1 MEQNQVHHGHLLLW
15 TALCCLV
22 TMVSSDRVMWVDT
35 RGENSHQC
43 IHDTPEGALTAQPP
57 PSSSCRSLQY
67 ALQYALN
74 STSIIITCGR
84 HEYLKTSNLA
94 FPKHTWNVR
103 IMGECTNNRPTVQ
116 CMNGGNIALHYLTNV
131 EVSNLMI
138 ERHGTQGGYK
148 MDSNNAIVNI
158 TYCAN
163 VRITNIKVSTMA
175 SNGSGIFLRHSS
187 TNGEIILQNV
197 SILHDGTYGTGID
210 CDILRTA
217 QSTTDQL
224 TLNMTHILVANTNT
238 NTTYEPS
245 MTFTGISIAVH
256 GTGNSSYISMHNITV
271 FNSAPVAGFGV
282 LAHFSNDA
290 HKNTAILAGVN
301 VLDGWDNRYRSQ
313 HKDEVLRDCG
323 RRQREMV
330 SMPNAISAYSAIMI
344 DVETSQNTINVT
356 DMQVTTLCAPNGS
369 ALAIHFKGLPK
380 LNSIYLGNISVAA
393 MGSTVAYRQGLDL
406 RFTGHA
412 SENEVL
418 AQDIHV
424 VNSKAET
431 GVGAHLLFTDYSIRN
446 RVLLYRG
453 MFANLSASKY
463 GGGLC
468 AVFQGHSRDNRI
480 ITMLMK
486 LENNTAEVGGGI
498 FTLLDDSSSRNS
510 INTIQTNFNG
520 NRAVDKGGLAKGM
533 FRSRGGGFA
542 VLCLGNAQD
551 NTVSLLHSRFTGNSA
566 EQGGGVMLSFGDYAR
581 GNKAS
586 MRQVSITNST
596 AYAGGG
602 LYIKFH
608 HSSERNTVTIVWCI
622 FMFNVIIPH
631 KHFDTFGGGA
641 SIEFDAGQATS
652 ATKNEISMSLVYFM
666 HNNAIRGVGGGLSV
680 FYVHSPHIRSSG
692 DKVSLDNTW
701 YWNNRAANGQ
711 GLALQSSPKYRKAVF
726 DGITLRV
733 TRFMSFHRM
742 SFGPFT
748 VTEGSFADDW
758 QYIDTFANRV
768 NTEYQELINKTMPE
782 LMGLVDPFLQ
792 VRTNTS
798 MILLISVKVRID
810 RWLTCLCGAIS
821 QGIHA
826 IDSEITFSPNSF
838 ARISYCVAS
847 HGGAVALYGES
858 YIRLPSSAPSRM
870 LLDQNFA
877 FQRGGAL
884 YVGSTQSAV
893 SHFRCFLQNHQEQND
908 RTQMKGNANI
918 MLANNSAKFEGQ
930 SIYISDAQSCL
941 NNSALNQLIFAD
953 HVCLPLNSTRCT
965 YQLYNF
971 REREHERRF
980 RECLALGIVDE
991 TEYCSES
998 ERFLPVSQEFLLHP
1012 NHVDGAPDSQSAIN
1026 VTFIPGI
1033 QKNLPFTRAY
1043 DRLGNVINT
1052 AFTAQII
1059 SQQEK
1064 PPVQLNPFSK
1074 YTTDFTVILH
1084 GVPQQHGMFNHSL
1097 ITSTTSNTTKTATL
1111 LVLQS
1116 VDNRDLLLVMNIE
1129 LQCCP
1134 PGYTFLHGSTD
1145 NGTCHCGMLTLTG
1158 IAECNESDP
1167 NAIGAVLQRDHWAGY
1182 FSSKDQHSCDGQKL
1196 FSAPC
1201 PPGFCRTQPT
1211 TLPNNNSKQ
1220 LLEDVVC
1227 GGSKRKGLLCGDCIE
1242 GNGIAVNF
1250 NGVRPVCTS
1259 CKEGLSNVG
1268 ILVWILSEWVPMFI
1282 FMFIVMLF
1290 NVDLVSGSFNS
1301 FLLFAQLL
1309 AFSSI
1314 RGDDELGPV
1323 HIAFVKIHRFLY
1335 GMWNLDFFSVLLPP
1349 YCLIPQAHLT
1359 LLQTLLLHYSI
1370 GLFPLAVTL
1379 TLTILERSAEK
1390 WICCHRVDQ
1399 CLRRM
1404 RRWKA
1409 KYSDGMS
1416 YDRALPAFVILG
1428 FTRFLVSSAY
1438 ILVNQTITGEDGE
1451 VKVVV
1456 WWQGSVPYGSIQ
1468 HIAYFIPAIVILL
1481 VFVLLPSFLLLILP
1495 IGPQLFGRLIIAVP
1509 ALRHLQR
1516 MQTFCS
1522 NVYTDRWVYHFV
1534 NVFQGCYKEH
1544 LRSFSSLYLFY
1555 RIIALLAAVFIP
1567 RAEDALRVQLILTVA
1582 LLLLI
1587 AVIQPY
1593 NSNKL
1598 NTLDTAILGNM
1609 VLILVLSQ
1617 QIMDA
1622 NTLLA
1627 VKQFYASIRL
1637 ILTYLPLMYPGILF
1651 GRKVYLKCTQL
1662 RCCQKQEECSEEIA
1676 DPLLEHPTER
1686 LGNLINIT
1694 ELRAGVPTSNSSSD
1708 EDTESASQSE
1718 AL

>member
-1 MEQNQVHHGHLLLW
+1 
-15 TALCCLV
+15 
-22 TMVSSDRVMWVDT
+22 MWVDT
-35 RGENSHQC
+35 RGEDSHQC

-84 HEYLKTSNLA
+84 HEYLKMSDMV
-94 FPKHTWNVR
+94 FPKHLWNVR
-103 IMGECTNNRPTVQ
+103 IVGECTKNRPTVQ

-138 ERHGTQGGYK
+138 ERHGTQGGYE
-148 MDSNNAIVNI
+148 MDSDNAVVDIS
-158 TYCAN
+158 YCAN
-163 VRITNIKVSTMA
+163 VRMKSIRVSIMA
-175 SNGSGIFLRHSS
+175 SHGSGISLRHSS

-197 SILHDGTYGTGID
+197 SILHNGTYGSGID

-217 QSTTDQL
+217 QYDTDQL
-224 TLNMTHILVANTNT
+224 TLNMTHIVVANTNT

-256 GTGNSSYISMHNITV
+256 GTGNGNYISMHNITV
-271 FNSAPVAGFGV
+271 INSAPVSGFGI
-282 LAHFSNDA
+282 LARFSNDT

-301 VLDGWDNRYRSQ
+301 VLDGWDKRYHSRQ
-313 HKDEVLRDCG
+313 KDEVMRDCG

-330 SMPNAISAYSAIMI
+330 SMPNASSAYSAIMI

-356 DMQVTTLCAPNGS
+356 DLQVTTTSCAPNGS
-369 ALAIHFKGLPK
+369 ALAVYFKGLPK
-380 LNSIYLGNISVAA
+380 LNSIYLGNISVEA
-393 MGSTVAYRQGLDL
+393 MGSTVAYRQGLDV
-406 RFTGHA
+406 RFSGRA
-412 SENEVL
+412 SKNEVL
-418 AQDIHV
+418 TQDIRV
-424 VNSKAET
+424 VNSKTES
-431 GVGAHLLFTDYSIRN
+431 GGGARLLFTDYSIRN
-446 RVLLYRG
+446 IVLLYRG
-453 MFANLSASKY
+453 TFANLSASKY

-468 AVFQGHSRDNRI
+468 AVFQGHSHDNRI

-510 INTIQTNFNG
+510 INTAHTNFNG
-520 NRAVDKGGLAKGM
+520 NRAMDKGGLAKEM

-542 VLCLGNAQD
+542 ALCLGNAQD
-551 NTVSLLHSRFTGNSA
+551 NTVSLLQSMFTHNSA
-566 EQGGGVMLSFGDYAR
+566 EQGGGVMLSLGDYTR
-581 GNKAS
+581 GNRVIMS
-586 MRQVSITNST
+586 QVSIANST

-602 LYIKFH
+602 LYINFH
-608 HSSERNTVTIVWCI
+608 HSSERNLVTISMCI
-622 FMFNVIIPH
+622 FLFNAIIPH

-652 ATKNEISMSLVYFM
+652 ATNNVISVTFVYFM
-666 HNNAIRGVGGGLSV
+666 HNSAKRGVGGGLSV

-692 DKVSLDNTW
+692 DKVILDNTW
-701 YWNNRAANGQ
+701 YWNNQAANGQ

-733 TRFMSFHRM
+733 TRFMSFHGM
-742 SFGPFT
+742 SFVVWST
-748 VTEGSFADDW
+748 NNITEYSFADLMLE
-758 QYIDTFANRV
+758 IDTTLSNRV
-768 NTEYQELINKTMPE
+768 NTELQELFNKTMPE
-782 LMGLVDPFLQ
+782 LMRLVDPFLQ
-792 VRTNTS
+792 VKTNTS

-826 IDSEITFSPNSF
+826 IDSEIAFLPNSF

-893 SHFRCFLQNHQEQND
+893 SHFRCFLQNHQEQNHQ
-908 RTQMKGNANI
+908 RQMKGNANI
-918 MLANNSAKFEGQ
+918 MLANNTAKFEGQ

-965 YQLYNF
+965 YQLYYF

-980 RECLALGIVDE
+980 KECLALGIFHE

-998 ERFLPVSQEFLLHP
+998 EKFLPVSQEFLLHP
-1012 NHVDGAPDSQSAIN
+1012 NHVDGAPDNQSAIN

-1033 QKNLPFTRAY
+1033 QKKLPFTRAY
-1043 DRLGNVINT
+1043 DRFGNVINT
-1052 AFTAQII
+1052 AFTVQII
-1059 SQQEK
+1059 SQEEK

-1084 GVPQQHGMFNHSL
+1084 GVPLQHGMFNHSV
-1097 ITSTTSNTTKTATL
+1097 ITSTTINTTKTATL

-1116 VDNRDLLLVMNIE
+1116 VDNRDLLLVMNIK

-1134 PGYTFLHGSTD
+1134 PGYTFRHSSTD
-1145 NGTCHCGMLTLTG
+1145 NGTCHCGMLTVTG

-1167 NAIGAVLQRDHWAGY
+1167 HDIGAVLQRDHWAGY
-1182 FSSKDQHSCDGQKL
+1182 LSSQDQHSCDGQKL

-1220 LLEDVVC
+1220 LLEELVC
-1227 GGSKRKGLLCGDCIE
+1227 GGSKRKGLLCGDCME

-1259 CKEGLSNVG
+1259 CQEGLSNVG

-1290 NVDLVSGSFNS
+1290 NIDLVSGSFNS

-1314 RGDDELGPV
+1314 RGDDDLGPV

-1370 GLFPLAVTL
+1370 GLFPLGVTL

-1451 VKVVV
+1451 VKMVV

-1481 VFVLLPSFLLLILP
+1481 VFVLLPSFLLLTLP

-1593 NSNKL
+1593 NSSRL
-1598 NTLDTAILGNM
+1598 NTLDSAILGNM
-1609 VLILVLSQ
+1609 VLIHILSQ
-1617 QIMDA
+1617 QIMDTD
-1622 NTLLA
+1622 TLLA

-1637 ILTYLPLMYPGILF
+1637 ILIYLPLMYPGILF
-1651 GRKVYLKCTQL
+1651 GKKVYLKCTQL
-1662 RCCQKQEECSEEIA
+1662 RCCQKQEECSEDNA

-1694 ELRAGVPTSNSSSD
+1694 ELRAGLPTSNSSQD